1 MTDAIKEK
9 VIEKI
14 AGMEAVLHDYHA
26 KTAEILTTDIDETL
40 ERIVG
45 ERAALIETLDTLHRE
60 LEEIVGEECTPEER
74 SSIEGAM
81 KNRHAS
87 LGLSEQLKEIRRAAV
102 KMRSVYLEAAEKDNQ
117 ASVRVDARVKELRTE
132 LEDLSGSKKTL
143 DYFSRNKLE
152 SQKGGSFDSSL

>member
-1 MTDAIKEK
+1 MTDEVKEK

-14 AGMEAVLHDYHA
+14 AGMEAVLNDYRA

-40 ERIVG
+40 EQIL
-45 ERAALIETLDTLHRE
+45 EDRAALIGTLGRLHDE
-60 LEEIVGEECTPEER
+60 LEQLVGTECTPEEK

-81 KNRHAS
+81 QNKHVS
-87 LGLSEQLKEIRRAAV
+87 LGLSAPLKEIRKAAV
-102 KMRSVYLEAAEKDNQ
+102 KMRSVYLEAAEKDSQ
-117 ASVRVDARVKELRTE
+117 ASIRVDARVKELRAE

-152 SQKGGSFDSSL
+152 QKKGGSFDSSL

>member
-1 MTDAIKEK
+1 MTEEIKNI

-40 ERIVG
+40 ETIVA
-45 ERAALIETLDTLHRE
+45 ERAALIEALGALHSE
-60 LEEIVGEECTPEER
+60 LEQIIGEECTPEEK

-81 KNRHAS
+81 QNRHAS
-87 LGLSEQLKEIRRAAV
+87 LGLSAQLREIRRAAIN
-102 KMRSVYLEAAEKDNQ
+102 MRSVYLEAAEKDKQ
-117 ASVRVDARVKELRTE
+117 AAVRVDARVKELRTE

-152 SQKGGSFDSSL
+152 SHKGGSFDSSL